1 MKAKPMAVK
10 RGARRP
16 WLRKFP
22 LIAAL
27 ALALA
32 LAYGIVSE
40 MDYRDAT
47 AASRVE
53 GRK

>member
-1 MKAKPMAVK
+1 MKAKPMARK

-16 WLRKFP
+16 WLRKFL
-22 LIAAL
+22 LIA
-27 ALALA
+27 ALA

-47 AASRVE
+47 VASRVE